1 MMNDIIKVLFLI
13 RDLGHGG
20 AEKVLVNLVN
30 HMDKERFDITV
41 MTLFDE
47 GVNRQFLAPH
57 IKYKSCFKR
66 SIPGNSHILKLFSPE
81 FLHNALIK
89 EHFDIEIAYL
99 EGPSSRIISGCK
111 NKNTSLV
118 SWIHCTQNSEKDFSV
133 GFRSFGEAQKL
144 YSEFD
149 KIAFVSDAVE
159 KSFRKFLPNIN
170 SRVIYNTNDTKKII
184 ESASEDIGD
193 TFSASE
199 INLIST
205 GRIIPVKGFD
215 RLARIH
221 AKLISDGYPVHTYI
235 LGEGADGHKAEIE
248 KIITENNIKESF
260 TFLGYQ
266 INPYK
271 YVSKSDLFVCSSH
284 SEGFSTA
291 ATEALIVG
299 TPVCTTK
306 VSGMEEL
313 LGKNNKYGII
323 TENDENALYDGIKS
337 ILDDSALLE
346 EYKQKAIA
354 RGGFFSTA
362 KTVKAAEDLFVSIL
376 KE

>member
-1 MMNDIIKVLFLI
+1 MIKILFLI

-30 HMDKERFDITV
+30 HMNKEKFDITV

-57 IKYKSCFKR
+57 IRYKSCLKK
-66 SIPGNSHILKLFSPE
+66 SIPGNSHILKLFSPS
-81 FLHNALIK
+81 FLHRIFIREAY
-89 EHFDIEIAYL
+89 DIEVAYL
-99 EGPSSRIISGCK
+99 EGPSARIISGCK
-111 NKNTSLV
+111 NKATKLF
-118 SWIHCTQNSEKDFSV
+118 SWIHCTQKNEKEISV
-133 GFRSFGEAQKL
+133 GFRNFKEVKSS
-144 YSEFD
+144 YD
-149 KIAFVSDAVE
+149 KFNKVVFVSVSSENA
-159 KSFRKFLPNIN
+159 FRNLLPDID
-170 SRVIYNTNDTKKII
+170 SAVIYNTNDSKII
-184 ESASEDIGD
+184 KESAAEEIDD
-193 TFSASE
+193 AFNKSE

-221 AKLISDGYPVHTYI
+221 AKLISDGYHVHTYI
-235 LGEGADGHKAEIE
+235 LGEGSDNHKAEIE
-248 KIITENNIKESF
+248 KIITDNNIAESF

-271 YVSKSDLFVCSSH
+271 FVSKADLFVCSSL

-299 TPVCTTK
+299 TPVCTVD
-306 VSGMEEL
+306 VSGMKEM
-313 LGKNNKYGII
+313 LGDNNEYGVV
-323 TENDENALYDGIKS
+323 TDNDENALYEGIRYLFDNPA
-337 ILDDSALLE
+337 ILE
-346 EYKQKAIA
+346 NYKNKAIE
-354 RGGFFSTA
+354 RGKFFSTE
-362 KTVKAAEDLFVSIL
+362 KTVKAVEDIFINTI